1 MDRLRIVNAID
12 RAATPV
18 DRDGLRVLR
27 RADLPPAFHVP
38 VAAFLGQRGIAFD
51 DGRYVFASADLYRN
65 S

>member
-18 DRDGLRVLR
+18 DRDGVRVLR

-38 VAAFLGQRGIAFD
+38 VAAFLGQRGIVLD
-51 DGRYVFASADLYRN
+51 EGRYVFASADLYRD